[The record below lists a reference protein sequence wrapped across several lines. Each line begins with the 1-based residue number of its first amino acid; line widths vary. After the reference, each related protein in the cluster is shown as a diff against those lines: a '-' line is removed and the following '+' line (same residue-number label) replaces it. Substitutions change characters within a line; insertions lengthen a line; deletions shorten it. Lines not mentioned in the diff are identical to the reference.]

1 MVIEYPQA
9 LLSQTPYRHQYS
21 IRVLLAAGKQRENPT
36 VTSATLFESVM
47 SKTPS
52 KLSSDCSILCT
63 VLELVL
69 YTFAASLVRVFKWRL
84 TMVIAQFSILLD
96 DNPEGVFFAGQTVT
110 GRLHISISDKT
121 ETYNRKSYYQFVAI
135 SYFTSF

>member
-1 MVIEYPQA
+1 MY
-9 LLSQTPYRHQYS
+9 
-21 IRVLLAAGKQRENPT
+21 
-36 VTSATLFESVM
+36 
-47 SKTPS
+47 
-52 KLSSDCSILCT
+52 

-121 ETYNRKSYYQFVAI
+121 ETYNRKSYY
-135 SYFTSF
+135 

>member
-1 MVIEYPQA
+1 MY
-9 LLSQTPYRHQYS
+9 Y
-21 IRVLLAAGKQRENPT
+21 
-36 VTSATLFESVM
+36 
-47 SKTPS
+47 
-52 KLSSDCSILCT
+52 

-121 ETYNRKSYYQFVAI
+121 ETYKRKS
-135 SYFTSF
+135 SY